1 MKGNLEFSEKKLKKS
16 SLHMKENEAL
26 FEIEKYFDFLKMD
39 KKNVQNKKARIFYEK
54 SIPPYD
60 N

>member
-1 MKGNLEFSEKKLKKS
+1 MKGNISFFKKKVKKS
-16 SLHMKENEAL
+16 SLHMKENEGF
-26 FEIEKYFDFLKMD
+26 FESEKYFDFLKMD
-39 KKNVQNKKARIFYEK
+39 KKNVQNKKAWIFYEK

>member
-1 MKGNLEFSEKKLKKS
+1 
-16 SLHMKENEAL
+16 MKENEAF
-26 FEIEKYFDFLKMD
+26 FEFAKYFDFLKMD
-39 KKNVQNKKARIFYEK
+39 KKNVQNEKAWIFYGK